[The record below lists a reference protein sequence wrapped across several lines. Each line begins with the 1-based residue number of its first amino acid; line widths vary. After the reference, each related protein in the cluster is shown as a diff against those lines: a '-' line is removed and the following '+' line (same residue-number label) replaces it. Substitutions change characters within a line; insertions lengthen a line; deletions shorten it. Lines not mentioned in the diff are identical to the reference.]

1 MIMEVLS
8 FENMDKVQF
17 PQMPTTPKN
26 ATPQVIYALSMV
38 VLLVVVIMVC
48 IIQSKSQENKEL
60 AESKEK
66 LLAENMRLGEMLR
79 AKAVSQK

>member
-1 MIMEVLS
+1 MEVLGL
-8 FENMDKVQF
+8 ENIDKVQSA
-17 PQMPTTPKN
+17 QLSSTPKN
-26 ATPQVIYALSMV
+26 GTPQVIYALSMV

-48 IIQSKSQENKEL
+48 IIQSKSQENEEL